1 MAESQERQFLK
12 WIDERFRGIYFS
24 MTRNLPSPHRITRLI
39 DVQRKVASR
48 MDLED
53 SFSTD
58 NVAGVDQAFLNDLII
73 SGAVVMGPSLDI
85 ISYASCT
92 APAAFPYMSGLLS
105 FREGPVAIRAVK
117 RLRPKPTLLF
127 VDGCGINHP
136 RMAGMATFIG
146 VMLDLPTVGITK
158 SVLCGEGK
166 IPEKSGIATPLIY
179 EGEQVGFLLKSKDGC
194 RPIVVA
200 PGHRVSIE
208 SSLDLTRRYL
218 VDSKLPEPCR
228 LPHQYA
234 NQVKR
239 KLKRIPINPG
249 SASKTSR

>member
-1 MAESQERQFLK
+1 MAQNLLSSQ
-12 WIDERFRGIYFS
+12 
-24 MTRNLPSPHRITRLI
+24 RIGRLI
-39 DVQRKVASR
+39 DVQRKIASR
-48 MDLED
+48 VDLED

-58 NVAGVDQAFLNDLII
+58 HVAGVDQAFLDDLII
-73 SGAVVMGPSLDI
+73 SGAVVLGPSLDV

-92 APAAFPYMSGLLS
+92 MQAAFPYISGFLS

-117 RLRPKPTLLF
+117 KLKPRPSLLF

-136 RMAGMATFIG
+136 MMAGMATFIG
-146 VMLDLPTVGITK
+146 VMLDIPTIGITK
-158 SVLCGEGK
+158 SVLCGEGE

-208 SSLDLTRRYL
+208 SSLALTRRYL
-218 VDSKLPEPCR
+218 VEGKLPEPCR
-228 LPHQYA
+228 LAHQYA

-239 KLKRIPINPG
+239 KLK
-249 SASKTSR
+249 